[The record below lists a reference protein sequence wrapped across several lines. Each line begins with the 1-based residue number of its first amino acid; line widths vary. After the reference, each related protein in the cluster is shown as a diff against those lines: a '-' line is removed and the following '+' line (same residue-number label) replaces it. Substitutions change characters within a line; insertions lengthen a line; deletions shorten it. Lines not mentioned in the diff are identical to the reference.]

1 MDDDSIAIRNEGS
14 SGGVVRLAVA
24 GEIDAVTA
32 PLLAARL
39 AEVSVE
45 GVAEVVLDFS
55 GLEFIDS
62 SGLSVLVVAHR
73 RLRNAGAALV
83 IEAPPST
90 ARRVFAIAG
99 LDRLLTI
106 R

>member
-1 MDDDSIAIRNEGS
+1 MDDDSITIRLESNA
-14 SGGVVRLAVA
+14 GGRARLAVA

-32 PLLAARL
+32 PVLAARL

-45 GVAEVVLDFS
+45 GIAEVVLDF
-55 GLEFIDS
+55 GKLEFIDS

-73 RLRNAGAALV
+73 RLRDAGAALV
-83 IEAPPST
+83 IEAPPPT

-99 LDRLLTI
+99 LDRILTI